1 MTTIVL
7 GPAEALSAALTDE
20 VGSVVV
26 IEGIG
31 ATLGV
36 TAPEWPGLVDDTM
49 WQALLALQTAHS
61 SMAARGGRIVLILP
75 TIGTA
80 GAAGLVGY
88 TTAIEGIRAMAKSAA
103 RQWGSEGI
111 AVNMVAAP
119 ARIFA
124 PTLATSDAHL
134 SAAAVQDDS
143 TLIDSIVA
151 TARFLLRRDVTHLS
165 GQTVI
170 VDGGSVMLP

>member
-1 MTTIVL
+1 VTTIVL
-7 GPAEALSAALTDE
+7 GGAAESLSKALAEE
-20 VGSVVV
+20 VGSVTV
-26 IEGIG
+26 IDGI
-31 ATLGV
+31 AD
-36 TAPEWPGLVDDTM
+36 AEDTM
-49 WQALLALQTAHS
+49 WQALVALQTAHS

>member
-7 GPAEALSAALTDE
+7 GAAEALSAALTDG

-61 SMAARGGRIVLILP
+61 SMAAQGGRIVLILP

-80 GAAGLVGY
+80 GAAGLTGY
-88 TTAIEGIRAMAKSAA
+88 TTATEGIRAMAKSAA

-111 AVNMVAAP
+111 AVNMIAAP
-119 ARIFA
+119 VRIFA

-134 SAAAVQDDS
+134 NAAAVQDDR
-143 TLIDSIVA
+143 TLIHSVVA
-151 TARFLLRRDVTHLS
+151 TAKYLLRQDITHVV
-165 GQTVI
+165 GETIV